1 MGVPPQQAFEPIR
14 RIGGQR
20 GWYYLNWLWRIRGA
34 IDLLLGGV
42 GMRRGRRDPEELAV
56 GDTLDWW
63 RVETYKRNT
72 LLRLAAEMK
81 MPGRAWLEYEVKA
94 RVDGGSTIRQT
105 AVFDPAGLLGLGYW
119 YAIYPL
125 HAAIFRGMLTN
136 IARRAGTSHQET
148 R

>member
-1 MGVPPQQAFEPIR
+1 
-14 RIGGQR
+14 
-20 GWYYLNWLWRIRGA
+20 
-34 IDLLLGGV
+34 
-42 GMRRGRRDPEELAV
+42 
-56 GDTLDWW
+56 
-63 RVETYKRNT
+63 
-72 LLRLAAEMK
+72 MK
-81 MPGRAWLEYEVKA
+81 MLGRAWLEDEVKA
-94 RVDGGSTIRQT
+94 RADGGSTIRQT